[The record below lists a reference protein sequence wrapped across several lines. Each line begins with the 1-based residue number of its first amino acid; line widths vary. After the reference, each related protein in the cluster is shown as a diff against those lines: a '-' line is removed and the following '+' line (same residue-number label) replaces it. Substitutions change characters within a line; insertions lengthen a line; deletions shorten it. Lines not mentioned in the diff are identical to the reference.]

1 MSNCMLHRLVDTF
14 FLVQVDIYTSI
25 DVRDCVL
32 EISARTASHPQLD
45 KTLALSVGGQHDL
58 VHHARLAVAQAGRD
72 ILLGEALRH
81 TRLLLRQR
89 RRLQAL

>member
-1 MSNCMLHRLVDTF
+1 MLHRLVDTF

-25 DVRDCVL
+25 DVRDCIL

-45 KTLALSVGGQHDL
+45 KTLALSIGGQHDL